1 MNENLQEVLDG
12 YEGNRVRSISH
23 QFPSQISFLKGS
35 HDKLHLSKL
44 LQKDKDKP
52 GTKKTVG

>member
-1 MNENLQEVLDG
+1 MAQEEKELGEQIDIETMNENLQEVLDG

-35 HDKLHLSKL
+35 QDKL
-44 LQKDKDKP
+44 
-52 GTKKTVG
+52 